1 MVWLSYPTISI
12 QPPFKGFQETTKDVE
27 LKQLH
32 VNVDH
37 SPPLY
42 VYLCQVKTLDK
53 KISGSGWAT
62 YLRPVPSFAQTLTAQ
77 ALDPGALIKLNSGFS
92 GWQQHGMRRER
103 KRLKLEL
110 SVILPW
116 NMSNII
122 LCHPGVCGRVGS
134 ESQIKTILPWPY
146 YTTQCVHTCSTHL
159 CTRVFATLWTAGS

>member
-77 ALDPGALIKLNSGFS
+77 ALDPGALIKLNSGS
-92 GWQQHGMRRER
+92 SSSWQQPGMRREKAETR
-103 KRLKLEL
+103 TFRNFALKHEQHNLMPSRCMWEG
-110 SVILPW
+110 
-116 NMSNII
+116 
-122 LCHPGVCGRVGS
+122 GVC
-134 ESQIKTILPWPY
+134 EWDKDHTPMTILY
-146 YTTQCVHTCSTHL
+146 YTVCTHL
-159 CTRVFATLWTAGS
+159 